1 MVLTLPL
8 IPLLPFLV
16 GFLSP
21 YPGAVLTLFPIR
33 FLSRVVLR
41 CKLLTWWCLYTWCC
55 IYILWQYVCM
65 HVPRVCMFVIHC
77 WAQCVPL
84 LASPFF
90 RRGLVIHR
98 IGTGETKFWILSSAS
113 KLPNFKTLTAIFR
126 AIKALV
132 LHILSSEHCL
142 AVLQLIKIAGC
153 KR

>member
-1 MVLTLPL
+1 MPNHSIVVTCSKHHILIPGKISEVSAPGWSVVWKCTWFSHSLSTLLTLPL
-8 IPLLPFLV
+8 IPLRPFLI

-21 YPGAVLTLFPIR
+21 YLGAVLTLFPIR

-65 HVPRVCMFVIHC
+65 HVPGVCMFVIHC

-90 RRGLVIHR
+90 CRGLVIHR
-98 IGTGETKFWILSSAS
+98 IGTGETKFWILS
-113 KLPNFKTLTAIFR
+113 
-126 AIKALV
+126 
-132 LHILSSEHCL
+132 
-142 AVLQLIKIAGC
+142 
-153 KR
+153 